1 MRTGLV
7 ASALLVAAFLPSWA
21 RAQNRVSVEIGGV
34 VSAYDLSTAPG
45 ASRSGIRPA
54 SNVPDPSSMTPMS
67 SMAVAGVST
76 TRNPAGAIA
85 AAEVRPS
92 ILTDGGLLFAVGFRA
107 GKAGLGDGATALVG
121 GDVSIGYQH
130 RFGIFVP
137 FVKGMFGFNSYDQI
151 GNSRGH
157 IMDLRL
163 DAVLGSRIYV
173 TPKAFLAAAAFAGW
187 GDRYGGTLSIGA
199 DLVQFH
205 RRGVMP

>member
-7 ASALLVAAFLPSWA
+7 ASALLVAALSPSAA

-34 VSAYDLSTAPG
+34 VSAYDLDTAPG

-54 SNVPDPSSMTPMS
+54 STIPDPTSMTPM

-76 TRNPAGAIA
+76 SGNNPTGAIA

-92 ILTDGGLLFAVGFRA
+92 ISTDAGLLFAVGFRA
-107 GKAGLGDGATALVG
+107 GKAGIGDGSTALVG
-121 GDVSIGYQH
+121 GDLSIGYQH
-130 RFGIFVP
+130 RFGAFVP

-151 GNSRGH
+151 GNPRGH

-163 DAVLGSRIYV
+163 DAVLGTRLYV

-187 GDRYGGTLSIGA
+187 GDRYGGTLSVGA
-199 DLVQFH
+199 DLVQFY

>member
-7 ASALLVAAFLPSWA
+7 ASALLVAALSPSAA

-34 VSAYDLSTAPG
+34 VSAYDLDTAPG

-54 SNVPDPSSMTPMS
+54 STIPDPTSMTPM

-76 TRNPAGAIA
+76 SGHNPAGAIA

-121 GDVSIGYQH
+121 GDLSIGYQH
-130 RFGIFVP
+130 RFGHFVP
-137 FVKGMFGFNSYDQI
+137 FIKGMFGFNSYDEI
-151 GNSRGH
+151 GNPRGH

-163 DAVLGSRIYV
+163 DAVVGTRLYV

-187 GDRYGGTLSIGA
+187 GDRYGGTLSVGA
-199 DLVQFH
+199 DLVQFY